1 MPFGSNSPKFGRTQ
15 PPDSAKRRES
25 SPSLFTRKLSSSMHL
40 RKKLVHANENFT
52 NWRQLF
58 GKFRDAFFHL
68 KICFLPETLNNG
80 RCNCSIDFLAQST
93 FARLVTDHDGHFSD
107 CSVRLIYFPKLDPR
121 S

>member
-58 GKFRDAFFHL
+58 GKFRDAFFQL
-68 KICFLPETLNNG
+68 SKNMFFT
-80 RCNCSIDFLAQST
+80 
-93 FARLVTDHDGHFSD
+93 
-107 CSVRLIYFPKLDPR
+107 
-121 S
+121 